1 MVTRQQ
7 LSVTMG
13 NAPGTLAIMGD
24 ALAAK
29 NVNIL
34 ALMSIEHEGR
44 SLIRMIV
51 DNVAVAKK
59 ALQAIGY
66 AYTEEQVLA
75 TKLPN
80 RPGTLAT
87 IAKRLGDAGVN
98 IDYAYLGAESRS
110 LQQLVVLSVSD
121 PDRAKRLLK

>member
-1 MVTRQQ
+1 MVSRRR
-7 LSVTMG
+7 LSVTMD
-13 NAPGTLAIMGD
+13 NAPGTLVIMGD

-44 SLIRMIV
+44 RLIRMLV

-59 ALQAIGY
+59 VLQAIGY
-66 AYTEEQVLA
+66 AYTEEQVLG

-87 IAKRLGDAGVN
+87 LAKRLGDAGVN

-121 PDRAKRLLK
+121 LDPQSS

>member
-1 MVTRQQ
+1 MD
-7 LSVTMG
+7 
-13 NAPGTLAIMGD
+13 NAPGTLVIMGD

-44 SLIRMIV
+44 RLIRMLV

-59 ALQAIGY
+59 VLQAIGY
-66 AYTEEQVLA
+66 AYTEEQVLG

-87 IAKRLGDAGVN
+87 LAKRLGDAGVN

-121 PDRAKRLLK
+121 LDPQSS